1 MTRAHVTP
9 FEFVARQAPRP
20 QGLPD
25 VNSAYLEQA
34 RGACRCGRPLLAR
47 ARHAPWRHAPARG
60 ARRGRASRR
69 LVAAWSLVRC
79 SRGGPLRTR
88 DAKQISVGQCGRKA
102 LVCAA
107 ARAWRCRSPHHIRV
121 LVCFERREAPLLHH
135 QVPFEVL
142 LCEERRAVRRS
153 GYVCTTAVSGGLGS
167 RASPGSSIIW
177 QRASAAA
184 DTLSIDL
191 VTTPAPTHSS
201 TPLLLS
207 CASCSCPAFSRAARF
222 ESLILATR
230 RRNRCRRHAFWI
242 RLRHKTVRGKRW
254 ATALEMNARPM
265 PAPNV
270 PTSRHGSCGAS
281 PPSPPATC

>member
-1 MTRAHVTP
+1 MCCAPPWVRLGARLDLGVPATDSDADPALSRKSLRDHDPNRRSLSGVRVCGRETRFTTSRPGDMTRAHVTP

-142 LCEERRAVRRS
+142 LWQQHHLAE
-153 GYVCTTAVSGGLGS
+153 GLSGG
-167 RASPGSSIIW
+167 
-177 QRASAAA
+177 
-184 DTLSIDL
+184 
-191 VTTPAPTHSS
+191 
-201 TPLLLS
+201 
-207 CASCSCPAFSRAARF
+207 
-222 ESLILATR
+222 
-230 RRNRCRRHAFWI
+230 
-242 RLRHKTVRGKRW
+242 
-254 ATALEMNARPM
+254 
-265 PAPNV
+265 
-270 PTSRHGSCGAS
+270 
-281 PPSPPATC
+281 

>member
-1 MTRAHVTP
+1 MCCAPPWVRLGARLDLGVPATDSDADPALSRKSLRDHDPNRRSLSGVRVCGRETRFTTSRPGDMTRAHVTP

-79 SRGGPLRTR
+79 SRGGP
-88 DAKQISVGQCGRKA
+88 
-102 LVCAA
+102 
-107 ARAWRCRSPHHIRV
+107 HIRV

-142 LCEERRAVRRS
+142 LWQQHHLAE
-153 GYVCTTAVSGGLGS
+153 GLSGG
-167 RASPGSSIIW
+167 
-177 QRASAAA
+177 
-184 DTLSIDL
+184 
-191 VTTPAPTHSS
+191 
-201 TPLLLS
+201 
-207 CASCSCPAFSRAARF
+207 
-222 ESLILATR
+222 
-230 RRNRCRRHAFWI
+230 
-242 RLRHKTVRGKRW
+242 
-254 ATALEMNARPM
+254 
-265 PAPNV
+265 
-270 PTSRHGSCGAS
+270 
-281 PPSPPATC
+281 